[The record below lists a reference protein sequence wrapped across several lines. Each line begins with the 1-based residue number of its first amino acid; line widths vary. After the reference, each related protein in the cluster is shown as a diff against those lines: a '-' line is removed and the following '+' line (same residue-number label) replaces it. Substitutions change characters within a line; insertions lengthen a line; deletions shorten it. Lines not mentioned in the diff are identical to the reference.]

1 MKKKLKKVSTVALG
15 VGLASSSLLASYL
28 STSSKVHATTTT
40 QKVIISNSPLENSSR
55 SLNQSEKLLNNLTPE
70 QKKALVSLQ
79 SINDTGLH
87 LAPNIDKNSS
97 EEISII
103 VEFKQPTSKAAVLEA
118 ATEGKV
124 LDEKEADQL
133 VNDSHASFKNDL
145 AKVFSAS
152 GAKKASTYKVN
163 RTFKTTFN
171 GVSMKLP
178 ANQVENLLKSETVKA
193 VYSDVEI
200 NAEPAVQTKD
210 IAPEQMGLGMA
221 DERSYLQVDKLHA
234 EGHTGKG
241 IKVGILDT
249 GMDYN
254 HPDLKGAFKGGYD
267 FVDNDNDPMETT
279 YEDWKKSG
287 KVEKNSSGN
296 TYYTEH
302 GTHVSGTIGGRGAN
316 NSKYA
321 TTGIAPGADLYA
333 YRVLGPYGSG
343 VTNGII
349 AALDKA
355 TEDGMDVINMSL
367 GSATNNPMDVLSI
380 AVNNAVLNG
389 VTAVLSAGN
398 SGDGMYTLGTPGAAA
413 LAITV
418 GASDVPLTVANY
430 KGTIDTVTA
439 DLRAMA
445 LGYKDDIKNLK
456 GRLLPV
462 VYAGMGAAADF
473 TGKDVKGKIALISRG
488 NNIPLVDKITA
499 AKNNGAT
506 AVLLFNDNA
515 AEGHIPA
522 YLAEG
527 QNYIPTFSLSNVDG
541 LALKEKVDA
550 GKTSFT
556 FGEMKELKTQG
567 DNLATFSSRGP
578 SLTNYD
584 IKPEVVAPGVT
595 MMSTVPSDVVNGD
608 KGDNYDNAYARLS
621 GTSMASPVVAGIS
634 ALLLESNPNLQPSDV
649 KSILMN
655 TADSLSKP
663 YSVFEQGAG
672 RVDPYE
678 AIHSTIEIT
687 VKDKTNTI
695 ENGETKVINEET
707 GGLSF
712 GRAVLT
718 GKDISDSRS
727 VKISNNGEKAKT
739 FDVKVQYQTDLRG
752 SKDAE
757 KNGVKVLTENSIK
770 VKGNSSKKTSVFLSI
785 PKTAETGIYEGY
797 VIYTNKNNPAE
808 VYQVPFGVAY
818 EENKFEAFDILGTHA
833 IAANST
839 FDQSVF
845 SVSGFFV
852 NFKLKGHVKRI
863 DFLYLDPKTDKILGH
878 SGYVSGTGLNPNTS
892 YNTANLGF
900 STPFTGDQS
909 KPFSSDPGYMSS
921 QFDHFT
927 EFIKHGNYKFRAIAT
942 DDQGN
947 TFNSDTYLFVDNTAP
962 KFNITSLPHGVYEY
976 EDGQK
981 SVLVTGSIDED
992 NIKAMNEYGFAKD
1005 QTANKVAFYYNRDL
1019 LKPDKTANTANG
1031 NVPLN
1036 PDGTF
1041 NAMMP
1046 IDDTIPIL
1054 PVRFFG
1060 VGVSSAV
1067 DYPNAQV
1074 TYFVKKGTQY
1084 VAAKPD
1090 YVNPTMGETV
1100 TYTLTANNVKNL
1112 NDQTFTFDYLGKNFE
1127 IESVSVRPEL
1137 LKKSSNVQLEHKE
1150 LVSNGE
1156 LNKHKIHVAINNP
1169 DGITETTPM
1178 VDVKVKVKNEEYYE
1192 GILQLQN
1199 LTSTYVNTDKAEI
1212 SVPSLSVE
1220 SYVKP
1225 SFSQLTF
1232 SPIAE
1237 GLHYTFVGNHVDMR
1251 DYTNIG
1257 ATAYVT
1263 DSNNKVYNG
1272 SVVSNPVTSSIYGTY
1287 LWPKATIKLPV
1298 TNKEMMF
1305 TIHVPGHFK
1314 YSRPIT
1320 LFKQAGDQY
1329 RGELNNMYGEVQ
1341 LEAGDVNG
1349 DQVVDVM
1356 DAIYMQTYW
1365 GTNKRATDINFDGK
1379 VDLTDFA
1386 FIEKNYKLKNPSMT
1400 KAPEPKLKYKGM
1412 TIDKIKA
1419 ELEKME

>member
-1 MKKKLKKVSTVALG
+1 MKRKLKKVSTVALG
-15 VGLASSSLLASYL
+15 VGLASSSLIASYL
-28 STSSKVHATTTT
+28 STSSKVHATTST
-40 QKVIISNSPLENSSR
+40 QQVIFSNLQQENTSS
-55 SLNQSEKLLNNLTPE
+55 SLNQTEKLLNSLTSE
-70 QKKALVSLQ
+70 QKKALVNLQ
-79 SINDTGLH
+79 SINETGLH
-87 LAPNIDKNSS
+87 LAQNIDKNSS
-97 EEISII
+97 EEISVI
-103 VEFKQPTSKAAVLEA
+103 VEFKQPTTKAAVLKA
-118 ATEGKV
+118 ATEGKI
-124 LDEKEADQL
+124 LDEKEADKL
-133 VNDSHASFKNDL
+133 VDDSHASFNNDL
-145 AKVFSAS
+145 LKVLSAK
-152 GAKKASTYKVN
+152 GTKKASAYKVN

-171 GVSMKLP
+171 GISMKLP
-178 ANQVENLLKSETVKA
+178 ANQVENLLKSEAVKA

-200 NAEPAVQTKD
+200 KAEPPVQAKD

-254 HPDLKGAFKGGYD
+254 HPDLKSAYKGGYD

-287 KVEKNSSGN
+287 KAEKNANG

-343 VTNGII
+343 PTNGII
-349 AALDKA
+349 AAIDKA

-367 GSATNNPMDVLSI
+367 GSATNNPMDPLSI

-389 VTAVLSAGN
+389 VTVVLSAGN
-398 SGDGMYTLGTPGAAA
+398 SGDGMYSLGTPGASA

-418 GASDVPLTVANY
+418 GASDVPVSIASY
-430 KGTIDTVTA
+430 KGILDTVTA
-439 DLRAMA
+439 DLRAIA
-445 LGYKDDIKNLK
+445 FSYKDDINYLK
-456 GRLLPV
+456 GKSLPV

-473 TGKDVKGKIALISRG
+473 AGIDVKGKIALISRG
-488 NNIPLVDKITA
+488 KGIPLANKITE
-499 AKNNGAT
+499 AKNNGAA

-527 QNYIPTFSLSNVDG
+527 QNYIPTFSLSNADG
-541 LALKEKVDA
+541 LALKSKVDN
-550 GKTSFT
+550 GQNNFT
-556 FGEMKELKTQG
+556 FGEMKELKSQG

-578 SLTNYD
+578 SRTNYD
-584 IKPEVVAPGVT
+584 IKPEVVAPGVS

-608 KGDNYDNAYARLS
+608 KGDDYEYAYARLS
-621 GTSMASPVVAGIS
+621 GTSMAAPVVTGIS
-634 ALLLESNPNLQPSDV
+634 ALLLEENPNLQPSDV
-649 KSILMN
+649 KSVLMN

-672 RVDPYE
+672 RVDPYV
-678 AIHSTIEIT
+678 AVHSTIEIT
-687 VKDKTNTI
+687 VKDKTNMI
-695 ENGETKVINEET
+695 ENGETKVINDET

-718 GKDISDSRS
+718 GEDISDSRS

-770 VKGNSSKKTSVFLSI
+770 VNGNSSKKQSVFLSI

-797 VIYTNKNNPAE
+797 VIYTNRNNPSE
-808 VYQVPFGVAY
+808 VYQIPFGVTY
-818 EENKFEAFDILGTHA
+818 EENKFEAFDILGSHA
-833 IAANST
+833 VAANAT
-839 FDQSVF
+839 FDQSIF

-863 DFLYLDPKTDKILGH
+863 DFLYLDPKTNKILGH
-878 SGYVSGTGLNPNTS
+878 SGYISGNALNPSTN
-892 YNTANLGF
+892 YNSANLGF

-909 KPFSSDPGYMSS
+909 KPFSSDAEYMST
-921 QFDHFT
+921 QFDHFS
-927 EFIKHGNYKFRAIAT
+927 EFVKHGDYKFRAIAT

-947 TFNSDTYLFVDNTAP
+947 TFSSDTYLFVDNTAP

-981 SVLVTGSIDED
+981 SVLVSGSIDEE
-992 NIKAMNEYGFAKD
+992 NIKTMNEYGFTRD
-1005 QTANKVAFYYNRDL
+1005 QSANKVAFYYNRDL

-1031 NVPLN
+1031 FVPLN

-1041 NAMMP
+1041 NANMP
-1046 IDDTIPIL
+1046 IDDTVPIL

-1067 DYPNAQV
+1067 DYPNAHV

-1084 VAAKPD
+1084 VDAKPD
-1090 YVNPTMGETV
+1090 QVNPTMGDTV
-1100 TYTLTANNVKNL
+1100 TYTLTANNVKKV
-1112 NDQTFTFDYLGKNFE
+1112 NDQTFTFDYLNKNFE
-1127 IESVSVRPEL
+1127 IENVTIRPEL
-1137 LKKSSNVQLEHKE
+1137 LKKANVQLEHKE
-1150 LVSNGE
+1150 LTSNGE
-1156 LNKHKIHVAINNP
+1156 LNKHSIHLAINNT
-1169 DGITETTPM
+1169 DGITGTTPM
-1178 VDVKVKVKNEEYYE
+1178 VDVKVKVKNEDYYE

-1199 LTSTYVNTDKAEI
+1199 LASTYVNTDKAEI
-1212 SVPSLSVE
+1212 SIPSLSVE

-1237 GLHYTFVGNHVDMR
+1237 GLHYTYDGINLNMR

-1257 ATAYVT
+1257 ASAYVT
-1263 DSNNKVYNG
+1263 DANNKLYNG
-1272 SVVSNPVTSSIYGTY
+1272 TITSYPITSPAYGTY

-1314 YSRPIT
+1314 YSRPFT

-1329 RGELNNMYGEVQ
+1329 RGEWNNIYGEVQ

-1365 GTNKRATDINFDGK
+1365 GTNKRAADINFDGK

-1386 FIEKNYKLKNPSMT
+1386 LIEKNYKLKNPSMT
-1400 KAPEPKLKYKGM
+1400 NAPSPKLKYKGL
-1412 TIDKIKA
+1412 TLEKVKA